1 MSHYRPTQQE
11 RWIMETV
18 AMGRVTVPVTIGNV
32 SELYLAEK
40 GLLPAD
46 QVHRLQVPD
55 ALVDTGSTYLSMPLR
70 LIRQLG
76 FDKPYAVRAA
86 QTTVGPIERGV
97 YGPVRLTIENRIFH
111 GDVTEVDD
119 SCPVLIGQLALEG
132 LDFIVDARNQKLI
145 GNPAHGGEQMIE
157 LY

>member
-1 MSHYRPTQQE
+1 
-11 RWIMETV
+11 MET
-18 AMGRVTVPVTIGNV
+18 ATMGRVTIPVTIENV

-46 QVHRLQVPD
+46 QVHRLEVPD

-70 LIRQLG
+70 LIHQLG
-76 FDKPYAVRAA
+76 FSKPYATRTA
-86 QTTVGPIERGV
+86 QTTVGPMARGV
-97 YGPVRLTIENRIFH
+97 FGPVRLTVEGRIFH

-119 SCPVLIGQLALEG
+119 RCPVLIGHLALEG
-132 LDFIVDARNQKLI
+132 LDMVIDPKAQKLI

>member
-1 MSHYRPTQQE
+1 
-11 RWIMETV
+11 METPTI
-18 AMGRVTVPVTIGNV
+18 GRVIVPVTLENV

-40 GLLPAD
+40 GLLPPD
-46 QVHRLQVPD
+46 QVHRVQVAD

-70 LIRQLG
+70 LIRELG
-76 FDKPYAVRAA
+76 FDKPYAVRPA
-86 QTTVGPIERGV
+86 QTTVGPIPRGV
-97 YGPVRLTIENRIFH
+97 YGPVRLTVEGRIFH

-119 SCPVLIGQLALEG
+119 RCPFLIGQLALEG
-132 LDFIVDARNQKLI
+132 LDMVVDAKGHKLV